1 MPSQK
6 FEIMGQINDQ
16 HFIAFCEELKAYV
29 EAHGHFPPKH
39 TKLLHK
45 VKYTR
50 KKINQGVLEDWKK
63 ERFLAIADS
72 RRLFLDDGQ
81 LPMEFHGEDADD
93 DHGDSATELRDDGRE
108 CKQASSRIE
117 ESSCKA
123 GERVDVAA
131 KNQRYLID

>member
-29 EAHGHFPPKH
+29 EAHGHFRPKH

-63 ERFLAIADS
+63 ELFLAIADS
-72 RRLFLDDGQ
+72 RGYSLTMG
-81 LPMEFHGEDADD
+81 
-93 DHGDSATELRDDGRE
+93 
-108 CKQASSRIE
+108 
-117 ESSCKA
+117 SCQWNFTA
-123 GERVDVAA
+123 RMRMMITVTA
-131 KNQRYLID
+131 QPS

>member
-63 ERFLAIADS
+63 ELFLAIADS

-81 LPMEFHGEDADD
+81 LPMEFNGVDADD
-93 DHGDSATELRDDGRE
+93 DHGDSATELRVDGR
-108 CKQASSRIE
+108 
-117 ESSCKA
+117 
-123 GERVDVAA
+123 
-131 KNQRYLID
+131 

>member
-1 MPSQK
+1 MKNK
-6 FEIMGQINDQ
+6 FGYSKNSSYLCHRKKIEIMGQINDQ

-93 DHGDSATELRDDGRE
+93 DHGDSATELRDDGR
-108 CKQASSRIE
+108 
-117 ESSCKA
+117 
-123 GERVDVAA
+123 
-131 KNQRYLID
+131 